1 MLGQWNTFSK
11 PIRPLSRWNE
21 WFGDNYEGGGMQMG
35 ISLSFPFL
43 SFFLSLLFKR
53 TSFEEKS
60 SNKIYKNTG
69 EKLNYQTNWMLYEIF
84 DLVKN
89 IDLFLFPFIS
99 YYNLLQHLA
108 QFLNATINDNYRS
121 STKGRK
127 KESNYLRVSLD
138 KSTSTS
144 LIRLPSR
151 EKLNSIRRSS
161 PCSRFLEIWY
171 PYPCITPIRF
181 EGK

>member
-1 MLGQWNTFSK
+1 
-11 PIRPLSRWNE
+11 
-21 WFGDNYEGGGMQMG
+21 MG

-69 EKLNYQTNWMLYEIF
+69 EKLNYQTKFLTSLKISTF
-84 DLVKN
+84 
-89 IDLFLFPFIS
+89 FLFPFIS

-138 KSTSTS
+138 KSTSTFLPS

-161 PCSRFLEIWY
+161 PCSRFLEI
-171 PYPCITPIRF
+171 
-181 EGK
+181 

>member
-1 MLGQWNTFSK
+1 
-11 PIRPLSRWNE
+11 
-21 WFGDNYEGGGMQMG
+21 MG

-43 SFFLSLLFKR
+43 SFFLFLLFKR

-69 EKLNYQTNWMLYEIF
+69 EKLNYQTKFLTSLKISTF
-84 DLVKN
+84 
-89 IDLFLFPFIS
+89 FLFPFIS

-161 PCSRFLEIWY
+161 PCSRFLEI
-171 PYPCITPIRF
+171 
-181 EGK
+181 

>member
-1 MLGQWNTFSK
+1 
-11 PIRPLSRWNE
+11 
-21 WFGDNYEGGGMQMG
+21 MQMG

-69 EKLNYQTNWMLYEIF
+69 EKLNYQTKFLTSLKISTF
-84 DLVKN
+84 
-89 IDLFLFPFIS
+89 FLFPFIS

-138 KSTSTS
+138 KSTSTFLPS

-161 PCSRFLEIWY
+161 PCSRFLEI
-171 PYPCITPIRF
+171 
-181 EGK
+181 

>member
-1 MLGQWNTFSK
+1 
-11 PIRPLSRWNE
+11 
-21 WFGDNYEGGGMQMG
+21 MQIG

-69 EKLNYQTNWMLYEIF
+69 EKLNYQTKFLTSLKISTF
-84 DLVKN
+84 
-89 IDLFLFPFIS
+89 FLFPFIS

-138 KSTSTS
+138 KSTSTFLPS

-161 PCSRFLEIWY
+161 PCSRFLEI
-171 PYPCITPIRF
+171 
-181 EGK
+181 

>member
-1 MLGQWNTFSK
+1 
-11 PIRPLSRWNE
+11 
-21 WFGDNYEGGGMQMG
+21 MG

-69 EKLNYQTNWMLYEIF
+69 EKLNYQTKFLTSLKISTF
-84 DLVKN
+84 
-89 IDLFLFPFIS
+89 FLFPFIS

-144 LIRLPSR
+144 PSLIRLPSR

>member
-1 MLGQWNTFSK
+1 
-11 PIRPLSRWNE
+11 
-21 WFGDNYEGGGMQMG
+21 MQMG

-69 EKLNYQTNWMLYEIF
+69 EKLNYQTKFLTSLKISTF
-84 DLVKN
+84 
-89 IDLFLFPFIS
+89 FLFPFIS

-144 LIRLPSR
+144 PSLIRLPSR

-161 PCSRFLEIWY
+161 PCSRFLEI
-171 PYPCITPIRF
+171 
-181 EGK
+181 